1 MAAVRKGEVVS
12 IRTRVLIL
20 VGCFA
25 LMALTVTGL
34 GLMTI
39 GDYNRMMKDYD
50 HAYDRTWRG
59 ERFNHLISNVVMET
73 RGIYIADDNA
83 QRTGFIKNLRDDLTE
98 MEGFVH
104 QWQTDARP
112 SEKPQID
119 ALAAQATRFIAL
131 RRQVAD
137 LATRGDLAA
146 AESMSTGNR
155 PDRIAFQGQVETLVQ
170 QTRTELA
177 RAKAEADRFNR
188 QRAGDFLL
196 TALVGIALIMGLS
209 LWMVAHFITNPLR
222 NLASAIIKTSKGEY
236 DQVIEATQGED
247 EVSSVWRALAVLKE
261 RSMEAERLAA
271 AKAAEE
277 QEKEKKLREIL
288 LD

>member
-1 MAAVRKGEVVS
+1 MS

-34 GLMTI
+34 GLKTI

-73 RGIYIADDNA
+73 RGIYIADDDT
-83 QRTGFIKNLRDDLTE
+83 QRTGFVKNLRDDLTE

-104 QWQTDARP
+104 QWQADARP
-112 SEKPQID
+112 AEKPQID
-119 ALAAQATRFIAL
+119 ALATQAARFIAL

-137 LATRGDLAA
+137 LATRGDLVA
-146 AESMSTGNR
+146 AEAMSTGNR
-155 PDRIAFQGQVETLVQ
+155 PDRIAFQGEVETLVQ

-177 RAKAEADRFNR
+177 AAKTEADRFNH

-196 TALVGIALIMGLS
+196 TALLGIALIMGLS
-209 LWMVAHFITNPLR
+209 LWIVAHFITNPLR

-277 QEKEKKLREIL
+277 QEKERKLREIL